1 MGAYDPASFDDA
13 PAVLRLLRARGSLSL
28 DEAAAA
34 LGVSVRE
41 LLVDVSELELDG
53 ALCRDGAV
61 VSLAR

>member
-1 MGAYDPASFDDA
+1 
-13 PAVLRLLRARGSLSL
+13 LRARGALSL

-53 ALCRDGAV
+53 ALRRDGAV